1 MDLHLPLHHARAQ
14 YLGTRFDPW
23 STEIATM
30 DHSARNIAA
39 AVDGFGSLIIAAFRG
54 VGALIQSLRKACPVE
69 IEPVQV
75 ARPANV
81 DRHEPADLRVA
92 A

>member
-1 MDLHLPLHHARAQ
+1 MDLHLPLHVARAQ
-14 YLGTRFDPW
+14 HPAFRFDPW

-30 DHSARNIAA
+30 NHSAHNIAA

-54 VGALIQSLRKACPVE
+54 LGTLIQSLRKACPVE

-81 DRHEPADLRVA
+81 AHREAADIRRA